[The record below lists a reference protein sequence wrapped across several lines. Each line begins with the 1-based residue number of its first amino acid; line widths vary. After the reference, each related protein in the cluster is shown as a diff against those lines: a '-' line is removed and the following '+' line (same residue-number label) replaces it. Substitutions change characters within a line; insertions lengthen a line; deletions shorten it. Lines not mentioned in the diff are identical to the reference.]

1 MQADGPGPSYKDML
15 PKVPQAIPPDGAA
28 AFRIGMG
35 IRAPWCCLLI
45 LLAALLAFMPAT
57 VARAQDSGSG
67 QGLERLVPDSQAQVL
82 LSFAPVVKRASPA
95 VVNIYT
101 TRRVVQRSGSQL
113 FDDPFF
119 RRFFGEG
126 FGAPFGDL
134 PRERVENSLGS
145 GVIVDP
151 SGVIVTNRHVIL
163 GGGDITVALPDRRE
177 FKGHVLLTD
186 PDSDLAVLEIETEG
200 EPLPSLELAESHALE
215 VGDLVLA
222 IGNPF
227 GLRQS
232 VTFGIVSAMGRTGI
246 SGLGTHSFI
255 QTDAAINPGNSGGAL
270 VGLDGRL
277 IGINT
282 LIFSEGGGSDGIGF
296 AIPADLVRA
305 VVADA
310 MEGSGIRRPWLGA
323 SGQAVTSDIAR
334 SLDLPRPVGVLI
346 NGVHPSGSAA
356 DAGIRLGDII
366 VGVDGRTV
374 EDPQAL
380 RFHIAT
386 RHPGEEIDIEVNRDG
401 RLERMKIRLD
411 QAPEIPPR
419 DLTRLSGRHPLQGA
433 EVGNLS
439 PALAL
444 EMGLDPFAD
453 GVVITQI
460 GADST
465 ARHYRLQ
472 RGDLVVSVN
481 EDSVRL
487 VGDLVRAMEQA
498 GGEWRLRLR
507 RGDRYFNIAVRG

>member
-1 MQADGPGPSYKDML
+1 MAFTLRTQSVFHRPGRS
-15 PKVPQAIPPDGAA
+15 AGT
-28 AFRIGMG
+28 AFGR
-35 IRAPWCCLLI
+35 
-45 LLAALLAFMPAT
+45 LLAAWACAVFLAAS
-57 VARAQDSGSG
+57 VAGGAVAAERVIPQSSG
-67 QGLERLVPDSQAQVL
+67 QLM
-82 LSFAPVVKRASPA
+82 LSFAPVVKMASPA

-101 TRRVVQRSGSQL
+101 TRRTVERAGSAL

-119 RRFFGEG
+119 RRFFGPGFTTPFEG
-126 FGAPFGDL
+126 M

-145 GVIVDP
+145 GVVVDP
-151 SGVIVTNRHVIL
+151 SGVIVTNRHVIA
-163 GGGDITVALPDRRE
+163 GGDDITVALPDRRE
-177 FKGHVLLTD
+177 FQARVLLSD
-186 PDSDLAVLEIETEG
+186 PESDLAVLEIETDE
-200 EPLPSLELAESHALE
+200 EALPHLEFADTFALE
-215 VGDLVLA
+215 VGDVVLA

-232 VTFGIVSAMGRTGI
+232 VTSGIISAMGRTGI

-277 IGINT
+277 VGINT

-323 SGQAVTSDIAR
+323 SGQTVTSDIAR
-334 SLDLPRPVGVLI
+334 SLDLPRPTGVLI
-346 NGVHPSGSAA
+346 NGVHPAGSAA
-356 DAGIRLGDII
+356 GAGIRRGDII
-366 VGVDGRTV
+366 TGIDGRPV

-386 RHPGEEIDIEVNRDG
+386 RHPGEEVDIEVQRDG
-401 RLERMKIRLD
+401 RLQNLSIQLVR
-411 QAPEIPPR
+411 APEEPPR
-419 DLTRLSGRHPLQGA
+419 QLTRLTGRHPLHGT

-444 EMGLDPFAD
+444 EMGLDPFLA
-453 GVVITQI
+453 GVVITAI
-460 GADST
+460 GSDSL
-465 ARHYRLQ
+465 AGHYRLQ

-481 EDSVRL
+481 DLDVRL
-487 VGDLVRAMEQA
+487 VEQLVAALDTAR
-498 GGEWRLRLR
+498 GEWRLRLR